1 MQARQVSEG
10 DRISIPDID
19 FGGPA
24 IYRIVVQGTL
34 DASWSDRLGGMAIST
49 TRTRGQGASHTTLI
63 GPVRDQAQLNG
74 VLEALYGLHL
84 SILSVEKVHETPK

>member
-1 MQARQVSEG
+1 
-10 DRISIPDID
+10 
-19 FGGPA
+19 
-24 IYRIVVQGTL
+24 
-34 DASWSDRLGGMAIST
+34 MAIS